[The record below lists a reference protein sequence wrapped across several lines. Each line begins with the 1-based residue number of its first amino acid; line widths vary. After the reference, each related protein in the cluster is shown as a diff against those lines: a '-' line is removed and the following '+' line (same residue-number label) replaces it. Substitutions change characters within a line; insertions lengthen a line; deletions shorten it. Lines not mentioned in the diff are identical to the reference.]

1 MPDRAG
7 VGTTQTGG
15 ICGAAT
21 AASDASSTL
30 ALASPAQGAPRSRGQ
45 AALLQQACQENVAGF
60 ERTYRL
66 TFYASLI
73 ALVLGAFLPGWP
85 LRWRG
90 RQMTGASVASH

>member
-1 MPDRAG
+1 MPDRRRHDTNGWNLRCGDSG
-7 VGTTQTGG
+7 VG
-15 ICGAAT
+15 C
-21 AASDASSTL
+21 SSTS
-30 ALASPAQGAPRSRGQ
+30 AMASRTGATWSRGQ

-85 LRWRG
+85 LRCVGVR
-90 RQMTGASVASH
+90 